1 MASAFR
7 YPLPYAFARS
17 HQLLLE
23 DDGEHSTLWHG
34 PTPDASACGEVMR
47 RHTVTAL
54 QGLDAAGLAQRIS
67 TAYAQG
73 ESSAAAVVSEVESD
87 ADLSRMMQE
96 LPAVEDLLESAGD
109 APIIRMLNALLI

>member
-1 MASAFR
+1 MATAFR

-34 PTPDASACGEVMR
+34 PAPDASACGEVMR

-54 QGLDAAGLAQRIS
+54 QGRGMSRPEALAEMLRLYCERMHANEPVH
-67 TAYAQG
+67 TW
-73 ESSAAAVVSEVESD
+73 
-87 ADLSRMMQE
+87 DL
-96 LPAVEDLLESAGD
+96 PG
-109 APIIRMLNALLI
+109 

>member
-1 MASAFR
+1 MPPPATPTAEPSGAKQVASAFR

-54 QGLDAAGLAQRIS
+54 QGLDAAGL
-67 TAYAQG
+67 YADHVL
-73 ESSAAAVVSEVESD
+73 E
-87 ADLSRMMQE
+87 R
-96 LPAVEDLLESAGD
+96 LP
-109 APIIRMLNALLI
+109 